1 MRRFVKFAD
10 GREELTMTL
19 VCCTLTDEFS
29 LITGDTRVSNENG
42 TSRTDRKIFKY
53 EDMLIGGAGSGGM
66 LTVIHQ
72 LMKNYQKGT
81 AESHMQTV
89 ANIFKSSEEKVIE
102 SRYSQLLYVSKDT
115 LGPFLGVVDTR
126 GDHQILRKDHNQ
138 PFIIWEGIGEPNVDL
153 LKSCCLPQLIKNFN
167 LDNAKNIHQE
177 YITKVSR
184 QTTSVND
191 KVVHEELSYK

>member
-1 MRRFVKFAD
+1 
-10 GREELTMTL
+10 MTL

-29 LITGDTRVSNENG
+29 LISGDTHVSNENG

-53 EDMLIGGAGSGGM
+53 EDILIGGSGSGGV
-66 LTVIHQ
+66 LIAIPQ

-81 AESHMQTV
+81 AESHMQGV
-89 ANIFKSSEEKVIE
+89 ANKFKSSGERIIE
-102 SRYSQLLYVSKDT
+102 SKYSQLLYVSKDS

-126 GDHQILRKDHNQ
+126 GDHQILRKDHNE
-138 PFIIWEGIGEPNVDL
+138 PFLIWQGIGEPNVEL
-153 LKSCCLPQLIKNFN
+153 LKSCCLPQLIEDIN
-167 LDNAKNIHQE
+167 LDTAKNIHQE

-191 KVVHEELSYK
+191 KVLHEELSYK